1 MAYTQDQVDR
11 LEAAIAEGAV
21 RVRYADREVVYRD
34 LEEMRQTLGMMKA
47 GLAAAA
53 GRPRR
58 RIIIFRTSK
67 GF

>member
-11 LEAAIAEGAV
+11 LQAAIAEGAV
-21 RVRYADREVVYRD
+21 RVRYADREVTYRD

-47 GLAAAA
+47 DLAGAA

-58 RIIIFRTSK
+58 RRILFRTSK

>member
-21 RVRYADREVVYRD
+21 RVRYADREVTYRNLD
-34 LEEMRQTLGMMKA
+34 EMRQTLGTMKA
-47 GLAAAA
+47 SLAAAA

-58 RIIIFRTSK
+58 RRIMFRTSK